1 MKLNEFKEMQR
12 RIDEGIYL
20 AQRRLAIRAREDNQ
34 SLVVCREGEIVEIV
48 PDAEGYDDER
58 RAGDPLSKFRYKKLY

>member
-48 PDAEGYDDER
+48 PDAEEYDDER